1 LAVGKY
7 KKAVAARNLLCFWI
21 KNCHGETM
29 EVNISDLTWATFIY
43 PRGGK
48 SEKTINA
55 YVEALA
61 IGAQFP
67 PIKIQRVFNY
77 AEGDQTTEAT
87 IILDGIHRWFAFKE
101 KGIKEIAAVE
111 WKDKPLDY
119 EKSKV
124 ALLLEGAK
132 CNISHG
138 DRLSPGDKKR
148 IARDIASTDPECI
161 WTEEALAEKLGV
173 IRQTVNTWISDIRA
187 RQRAGRDVIVIRLS
201 CLGWTQEQIAQ
212 NSG

>member
-1 LAVGKY
+1 
-7 KKAVAARNLLCFWI
+7 
-21 KNCHGETM
+21 M
-29 EVNISDLTWATFIY
+29 EVNISDLTWDQFIY

-77 AEGDQTTEAT
+77 ADGNETTEAI

-101 KGIKEIAAVE
+101 SGFKIIAAVE

-119 EKSKV
+119 EKNKT
-124 ALLLEGAK
+124 ALLLESA
-132 CNISHG
+132 
-138 DRLSPGDKKR
+138 
-148 IARDIASTDPECI
+148 
-161 WTEEALAEKLGV
+161 
-173 IRQTVNTWISDIRA
+173 
-187 RQRAGRDVIVIRLS
+187 
-201 CLGWTQEQIAQ
+201 
-212 NSG
+212 

>member
-1 LAVGKY
+1 
-7 KKAVAARNLLCFWI
+7 
-21 KNCHGETM
+21 M
-29 EVNISDLTWATFIY
+29 ELPIDDLTFSPEIY

-77 AEGDQTTEAT
+77 ADGNETIEAI
-87 IILDGIHRWFAFKE
+87 IILDGIHRWFAFKAS
-101 KGIKEIAAVE
+101 GIKKIAAVE

-119 EKSKV
+119 EKNKV
-124 ALLLEGAK
+124 ALLLESAE

-138 DRLSPGDKKR
+138 DRLSSSEKKR
-148 IARDIASTDPECI
+148 IARYIAPTDLECKWRI
-161 WTEEALAEKLGV
+161 LQVRLQDFEDY
-173 IRQTVNTWISDIRA
+173 IS
-187 RQRAGRDVIVIRLS
+187 
-201 CLGWTQEQIAQ
+201 QIGAFIGS
-212 NSG
+212 SG

>member
-1 LAVGKY
+1 
-7 KKAVAARNLLCFWI
+7 
-21 KNCHGETM
+21 M
-29 EVNISDLTWATFIY
+29 EVNISDLTWDQFIY
-43 PRGGK
+43 PRRGK
-48 SEKTINA
+48 SEKTISA
-55 YVEALA
+55 YIEALA

-77 AEGDQTTEAT
+77 ADGNETTEVT

-101 KGIKEIAAVE
+101 SGIKKIAAVE

-119 EKSKV
+119 EKNKT
-124 ALLLEGAK
+124 ALLLESAK

-148 IARDIASTDPECI
+148 IAREIATSDQECK

-173 IRQTVNTWISDIRA
+173 IQQTVNTWISDIRA
-187 RQRAGRDVIVIRLS
+187 RQRAGREIIIIRLNRLACPPS
-201 CLGWTQEQIAQ
+201 FWRVYPPLEGLDPRADR
-212 NSG
+212 GGGGDKPG

>member
-1 LAVGKY
+1 
-7 KKAVAARNLLCFWI
+7 
-21 KNCHGETM
+21 M
-29 EVNISDLTWATFIY
+29 EVNISDLTWDQFIY

-48 SEKTINA
+48 SEKTTNA

-61 IGAQFP
+61 ISAQFP

-77 AEGDQTTEAT
+77 TDGNETTEAT

-101 KGIKEIAAVE
+101 SGFKKIPAVE
-111 WKDKPLDY
+111 WKNERLDY

-138 DRLSPGDKKR
+138 DRLSSGDKKR
-148 IARDIASTDPECI
+148 IARDIAACPPPARNASILHELALPFVLMNIMKRCI
-161 WTEEALAEKLGV
+161 WPLLMHGRRVALT
-173 IRQTVNTWISDIRA
+173 QTIQSDRP
-187 RQRAGRDVIVIRLS
+187 RLS
-201 CLGWTQEQIAQ
+201 LRRGGRTRF
-212 NSG
+212 